1 MKDEINKMDTKSVKT
16 KISIFTL
23 QIYAFVYSVIMD
35 FPRSN
40 FEFDVLATCNL
51 FSNIIK
57 LHRVKI
63 HLNHS
68 NVIDKI
74 RDYVDDFCNLKLTI
88 DQNEKET
95 IKTMLEKFVLP
106 HNYFSEI

>member
-1 MKDEINKMDTKSVKT
+1 MKNEINKTDTKSVKT
-16 KISIFTL
+16 KISVFTL

-40 FEFDVLATCNL
+40 FEFDVLATYNL

-63 HLNHS
+63 HLDHP

-74 RDYVDDFCNLKLTI
+74 RGYVDDFCNLKLTI

-95 IKTMLEKFVLP
+95 IKTMLEKFVLS
-106 HNYFSEI
+106 HNYFSEV